1 MYDELKKL
9 YDEYKEACDMP
20 TTPAGGKKLPA
31 NHIEDENKSVKW
43 NREFV
48 KANNDLYL
56 ATVSEMR
63 RRRSLAM
70 NKVQAE
76 VEKYIMEY
84 AEVSQKGAQK
94 IFEFSY
100 DRGHSDGIYS
110 VFEWIET
117 LVDLFE
123 DCKEE

>member
-9 YDEYKEACDMP
+9 YEEYKEACDMP
-20 TTPAGGKKLPA
+20 TAPKYLKKLPA
-31 NHIEDENKSVKW
+31 SHIEDENQSVKW

-48 KANNDLYL
+48 ETNNRMFQKKVLDMQR
-56 ATVSEMR
+56 S
-63 RRRSLAM
+63 RSLAM

-94 IFEFSY
+94 IFEFAY
-100 DRGHSDGIYS
+100 AHGHSGGIYE
-110 VFEWIET
+110 VFGWIED

-123 DCKEE
+123 ACKED

>member
-1 MYDELKKL
+1 MCDELKKL
-9 YDEYKEACDMP
+9 YEEYKSACNMP
-20 TTPAGGKKLPA
+20 TTPAGGKKLPE

-76 VEKYIMEY
+76 VEKFIMEY

-94 IFEFSY
+94 IFEFAY

>member
-9 YDEYKEACDMP
+9 YEEYKAARNMP

-48 KANNDLYL
+48 KANNDLFL
-56 ATVSEMR
+56 GAVAEMQ

-76 VEKYIMEY
+76 VEKFIMEY
-84 AEVSQKGAQK
+84 AGVGKKGAQK
-94 IFEFSY
+94 IFEFAY
-100 DRGHSDGIYS
+100 DRGHSEGIYY
-110 VFEWIET
+110 VFDWIET

>member
-9 YDEYKEACDMP
+9 YEEYKEACDMP
-20 TTPAGGKKLPA
+20 TAPKYLKKLPA
-31 NHIEDENKSVKW
+31 SHIEDENQSVKW

-48 KANNDLYL
+48 ETNNQMFQKK
-56 ATVSEMR
+56 VSDMQR
-63 RRRSLAM
+63 SRSLAM

-94 IFEFSY
+94 IFGFAY

-110 VFEWIET
+110 VFDWIET

-123 DCKEE
+123 DCKEN